1 MENGIG
7 QKLYLGL
14 YKEDIA
20 TGLVQGV
27 FNGNGWKVWRS
38 LREIE
43 RVERSVCRL
52 REQCSIRA
60 KRATEA

>member
-1 MENGIG
+1 MVYSPLSIFVGRKSIQRMENGIG

-27 FNGNGWKVWRS
+27 FNGNGWKVWS
-38 LREIE
+38 P
-43 RVERSVCRL
+43 
-52 REQCSIRA
+52 
-60 KRATEA
+60 